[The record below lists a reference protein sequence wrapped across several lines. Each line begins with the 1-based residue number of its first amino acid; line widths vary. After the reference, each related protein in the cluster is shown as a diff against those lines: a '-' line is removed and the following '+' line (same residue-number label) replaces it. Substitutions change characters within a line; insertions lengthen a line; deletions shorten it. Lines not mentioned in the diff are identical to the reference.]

1 MSCYILNR
9 PDGWAKGWIS
19 FNDSAPVRARQQQG
33 GGGVMFC
40 AAIVGDSI
48 IGPFWVVNG
57 VKIDSEGYC
66 AFLKKQF

>member
-9 PDGWAKGWIS
+9 PDGCAKGWIS

-48 IGPFWVVNG
+48 IGPFRVVNG